1 MKRFE
6 QSPGDEPTPGDDWLE
21 GASARQT
28 QELRESWTALSQ
40 LLASQQVGFEEA
52 RMLSGLKRRL
62 SRQRERRN
70 LRLLA
75 MAASVL
81 IVCGAT
87 FWVARRMDVG
97 EIAEVKPQGV
107 PTSTGVPT
115 PAIVEPVKV
124 AIVPKVEPTVA
135 VIPPKVDA
143 PKVDTASPVN
153 TAVSNNTRPPITPA
167 DLIPSEDQI
176 PPGMQPSEAVQVVT
190 VNDWGWDEV
199 FSTELT
205 SVESAMLQV
214 QDSWRSSNSAMTSF
228 QQQMSTFEANL
239 LQQREL

>member
-21 GASARQT
+21 GADARQT

-52 RMLSGLKRRL
+52 RMLAGLKRRL
-62 SRQRERRN
+62 NRQRERRN

-81 IVCGAT
+81 IVCGMT
-87 FWVARRMDVG
+87 FWVALRMDVG

-107 PTSTGVPT
+107 PT
-115 PAIVEPVKV
+115 PAIVEPVRV
-124 AIVPKVEPTVA
+124 AIVPKVEPTMA
-135 VIPPKVDA
+135 VVPPKVDA
-143 PKVDTASPVN
+143 PKVDAASPVN
-153 TAVSNNTRPPITPA
+153 TFAASNTAKSVTRPPITPA
-167 DLIPSEDQI
+167 DLIPSDAI

-214 QDSWRSSNSAMTSF
+214 QDSWRRSNSAMTSF